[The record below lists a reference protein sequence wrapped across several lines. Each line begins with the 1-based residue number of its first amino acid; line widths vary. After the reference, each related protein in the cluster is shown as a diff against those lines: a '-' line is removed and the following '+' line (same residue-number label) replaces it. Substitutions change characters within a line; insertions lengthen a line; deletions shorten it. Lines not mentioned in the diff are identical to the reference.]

1 MNSMKTILL
10 LTIICLSFYTDA
22 QIKNKNAK
30 VPSYFGLRVCPVFP
44 TQFIGEKSL
53 FLNEGADETVKI
65 NTSITQKIGYSFGG
79 VVRAGLTK
87 VVALETG
94 LNFTQRS
101 FDLTMDLPD
110 SSLSGTNDFKFI
122 AYDIPINALFYIK
135 LSEKWY
141 MNASLGLAITFA
153 PTDVGTAS
161 QVSLPPV
168 NGVSLPEKRHVFYHS
183 GIRRNRIGLDMNA
196 NVGFEFRTEENGF
209 FYLGGVARV
218 PFKPLFDLVLNY
230 EYTQTTYTS
239 RLQGPV
245 DGSFLSIELKYFF
258 PNIKNKGVQFQD
270 GPVEQ

>member
-1 MNSMKTILL
+1 MNSMKTILF
-10 LTIICLSFYTDA
+10 LTIICFSFQVDA

-30 VPSYFGLRVCPVFP
+30 VPSYFGFRVCPVLP

-53 FLNEGADETVKI
+53 FLTQATDETVKI
-65 NTSITQKIGYSFGG
+65 NTSITQKTGYSFGG

-87 VVALETG
+87 TIALETG

-110 SSLSGTNDFKFI
+110 SSISGANDLKFV
-122 AYDIPINALFYIK
+122 AYDVPVNALFYIK
-135 LSEKWY
+135 LTEKWY

-153 PTDVGTAS
+153 PTHVGVA
-161 QVSLPPV
+161 SLPK
-168 NGVSLPEKRHVFYHS
+168 KRHEFYHT
-183 GIRRNRIGLDMNA
+183 GLVRNKIGLDMNA
-196 NVGFEFRTEENGF
+196 NVGFEFRTEENGI